1 MLAGVKEVIIGMA
14 HDSIFGPMLIFGL
27 GGVYVEILKDFR
39 FVIDPV
45 NESEAREI
53 ITGIKT
59 YPPLAGAMGTKP
71 FDIGVLVYV
80 IPRVSSLA
88 CDFTEIEEFEISP
101 LMVIEKGIGVLAV
114 DMRLVL
120 KREL

>member
-1 MLAGVKEVIIGMA
+1 
-14 HDSIFGPMLIFGL
+14 MLIFGL

-59 YPPLAGAMGTKP
+59 YPSLAGAIGTKP
-71 FDIGVLVYV
+71 FDIGALVYV
-80 IPRVSSLA
+80 IPRVSRLA